1 MSSSFD
7 DVGVLAALAKALR
20 DLRFSAIV
28 VGNVASILHD
38 VPVLTTDVDL
48 LVRDTMANRQKTER
62 LAEVLG
68 GTTEP
73 ILEQPGEHGRP
84 GRYDGLRIYNPIVPV
99 DVLFRIAG
107 VTFDAVRARA
117 RSKEVGGQRLTV
129 ASLADVIRS
138 KEAAGREKD
147 LAALPSLRTT
157 LAAQRALK
165 RKRIA

>member
-28 VGNVASILHD
+28 VGNVASILHG

-117 RSKEVGGQRLTV
+117 HSKEVGGQRLTV

-147 LAALPSLRTT
+147 LAALPILRTT

-165 RKRIA
+165 RKLIP